1 MKEMSVGE
9 LKQYFE
15 NVIALET
22 QILTAERAMDTIRK
36 ESHSA
41 EELQKRKSPDLKI
54 VKPPQKPELAE
65 FYGECIDGVAY
76 IPEPKKPNG
85 AIMPVGVFIV
95 LLILFALTIIN
106 FFRIGQTIGAVIE
119 SILLLG
125 MSISFVRQKKIVE
138 SYKKSLSDCIEN
150 NQKYKKLYEKEK
162 ARRIK
167 EIENTHRIEMTK
179 YNTAVAETK
188 KEHNELVALNDVKVK
203 NIKDI
208 AAQAIKKINDK
219 YWSLK
224 VTLDKLYAVDIIFPK
239 YRNIFAVCSLYEYL
253 ASGRCST
260 LEGHEGAYNIYESE
274 LRQEL
279 ILIKLD
285 VVISQLENIKQ
296 NQYMLYKEMKE
307 MKSILYNISC
317 QMKEMLKKTDTIID
331 NTNIIASNTQQ
342 IAECSAVIAMYTQMT
357 AKNTEAIKYLSLI
370 G

>member
-1 MKEMSVGE
+1 MSEMSVSE

-22 QILTAERAMDTIRK
+22 QILTCERAIDEISK
-36 ESHSA
+36 ESNAAKDIQRRS
-41 EELQKRKSPDLKI
+41 LPDLK
-54 VKPPQKPELAE
+54 VVTPPEKLE
-65 FYGECIDGVAY
+65 FEDFHGEKIDGVAF
-76 IPEPKKPNG
+76 IKHEPIKPG
-85 AIMPVGVFIV
+85 GMPGGFFIGVFIFCLLFSIFGFCTNQVGVGVFLGAIG
-95 LLILFALTIIN
+95 LFAGIV
-106 FFRIGQTIGAVIE
+106 FF
-119 SILLLG
+119 L
-125 MSISFVRQKKIVE
+125 QKRDLMLYE
-138 SYKKSLSDCIEN
+138 ERRSHYIEN
-150 NQKYKKLYEKEK
+150 NQKYEKLYEKEK

-167 EIENTHRIEMTK
+167 ELENAHRRETVD
-179 YNTAVAETK
+179 YNKTVAETK
-188 KEHNELVALNDVKVK
+188 RQYSELVALNDAKVK
-203 NIKDI
+203 NIEDNV
-208 AAQAIKKINDK
+208 AQAIKKINDE

-224 VTLDKLYAVDIIFPK
+224 VTLRKLYDMNIIFPK

-285 VVISQLENIKQ
+285 VVISQLEDIKQ

-307 MKSILYNISC
+307 MKSILHSISY
-317 QMKEMLKKTDTIID
+317 QTKEILKNTDTIID

-342 IAECSAVIAMYTQMT
+342 IAESSAVTAMCTQAI

-370 G
+370 N